1 MLKQILEDCQQGF
14 AEVVIMVSNSA
25 TSAEVYT
32 MFDDL
37 RYTDEGEIV
46 TFMAEGGTH
55 LHLHMDQVKEARL
68 IHTTNDQ
75 GLPSYSL
82 WLMDADQEPVL
93 RVYLRKSEKE
103 ENNQPR
109 HDHFMGLIE
118 KYGESFPIP
127 SPGSEANTPPSGSG
141 HSAG

>member
-1 MLKQILEDCQQGF
+1 MLKQVLDDCQKGF
-14 AEVVIMVSNSA
+14 AEVVIMVSNTA

-37 RYTDEGEIV
+37 RYTEDGETV

-55 LHLHMDQVKEARL
+55 LHLHMDQVKGARL
-68 IHTTNDQ
+68 IQTTNDQ

-82 WLMDADQEPVL
+82 WLLDAEQEPVL
-93 RVYLRKSEKE
+93 RVYLRKSEQE

-109 HDHFMGLIE
+109 HDHFMGLID
-118 KYGESFPIP
+118 KYGESFPIS
-127 SPGSEANTPPSGSG
+127 SPGHP
-141 HSAG
+141 AG

>member
-1 MLKQILEDCQQGF
+1 MLKQVFEDCQKGF

-37 RYTDEGEIV
+37 RYTDDGEIV

-68 IHTTNDQ
+68 IHTTNDE

-93 RVYLRKSEKE
+93 RVYLRKSENDE
-103 ENNQPR
+103 TNQPR

-127 SPGSEANTPPSGSG
+127 GPGSEANIPPSGSG
-141 HSAG
+141 QPAG